1 MTNNKVY
8 NLEKK
13 KYSNVL
19 SSTSLRWSE
28 KNALRSGGNAIK
40 EILKNIL
47 IDKLSLT
54 FFDLSTYHTDHN

>member
-40 EILKNIL
+40 EIPKNLNIRKYSY
-47 IDKLSLT
+47 II
-54 FFDLSTYHTDHN
+54 